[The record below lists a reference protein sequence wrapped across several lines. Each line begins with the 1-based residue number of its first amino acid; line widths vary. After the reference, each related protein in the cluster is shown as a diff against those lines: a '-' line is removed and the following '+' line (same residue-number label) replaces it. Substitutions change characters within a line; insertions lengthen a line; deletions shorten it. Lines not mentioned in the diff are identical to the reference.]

1 MVSSICTYPFHMY
14 RNGGL
19 IFTLLLSALL
29 ISCGTMRPGSSR
41 SVEVK
46 LLEHY
51 QEWKDTPY
59 VLGGLEETGIDC
71 SGFVMMTME
80 ETFGVKLP
88 RSTRE
93 QMQEGSRISKRSLR
107 TGDLIFFQTGSQS
120 YHVGIMVGSFRFIHA
135 ASSGG
140 VSMDRI
146 DNSYWEERYYL
157 SRRVI

>member
-1 MVSSICTYPFHMY
+1 MNRH
-14 RNGGL
+14 GGL
-19 IFTLLLSALL
+19 FLILFLGALL
-29 ISCGTMRPGSSR
+29 ASCGTMRPGSSQ
-41 SVEVK
+41 SVEVQ

-51 QEWKDTPY
+51 KEWKDTPY
-59 VLGGLEETGIDC
+59 VLGGLTDSGIDC

-80 ETFGVKLP
+80 ETFGVELP

-93 QMQEGSRISKRSLR
+93 QMEHGSRINKRSLR
-107 TGDLIFFQTGSQS
+107 TGDLIFFQTGPEN

-135 ASSGG
+135 ASSSG

-146 DNSYWEERYYL
+146 DNSYWEERYYR